1 MISKI
6 LHRMSVE
13 LGRTD
18 QGQQEAQKYH
28 LLKDHPGWKVHQS
41 MLIALGNNISL
52 YMLSRDFTA
61 LDKEEKDAQQRAFY
75 YTKEIIDFLLNPLE
89 GANKMAAIERHNK
102 KQSGA
107 TAGSDRKGKVK
118 NG

>member
-1 MISKI
+1 MISKM
-6 LHRMSVE
+6 LHKLSLE
-13 LGRTD
+13 LWRTE
-18 QGQQEAQKYH
+18 QGQQELQKYN

-41 MLIALGNNISL
+41 MLIALGNNVSL
-52 YMLSRDFTA
+52 YMLSRDYTA

-102 KQSGA
+102 KQLGA
-107 TAGSDRKGKVK
+107 TKGSNQEGKVT